1 MRRLPLAVG
10 AVLLVCDTAAAACA
24 RGVHN
29 SKICSGHGT
38 CNTRNLC
45 ECDAKHFGFD
55 CSQKRCPL
63 GPAWVAP
70 ARATDDAHYLVE
82 CSNKGVCD
90 HEEGKCTCDEGFIG
104 SACQRMGCA
113 SGCNDVGQC
122 MSLKELSAMYAVGTE
137 PFYDAAWDADM
148 IYGCKCSKGYHGY
161 DCSLK
166 SCPRGDDPMTNGQK
180 NEVQIVQCTG
190 TGGSFFLFFK
200 GQEAEIPFDAT
211 LNDLEKILTTIK
223 TLPVVKVAFG
233 GTAITV
239 CSSTTANPIMIEF
252 IQDFGPQS
260 PIKVLGT
267 LRGVVYLKGGSVFAT
282 SAGGILGGRT
292 SVQGTKE
299 WEFCSNR
306 GDCNFETGQCKCFT
320 NPMPGYRSSDGYG
333 NPGTR
338 GDCGC
343 ANDKNLYGG
352 PISACVGDLV
362 CSGHGYCTG
371 SPSYRCICEQ
381 GWTTGDCSSRK
392 CPSGPSWFTAPSSSN
407 TVHNQ
412 WTECSDAGICDRTS
426 GQCSCYTPF
435 EGAAC
440 EYMKCS
446 GYPACSGH
454 GQCMTIRQ
462 LSLEAD
468 ADSES
473 VVFDYGTD
481 PNNIKTFDRD
491 NVLGCKC
498 DPGYEGYDCSK
509 RSCLKGDDP
518 VTTDQVDEIQ
528 LLKCTATGGVFRL
541 QYRTITSVDIPFDAT
556 LDVLRDTLM
565 NSFGFD
571 DPAVEYSSGTKA
583 CSAPGSTDN
592 IITVA
597 FPIDHG
603 DIPPLRA
610 VTTDLTASS
619 GTVSFVTAD
628 NGVAI
633 GGVVSQKGTKENAV
647 CSNRGY
653 CDYSQGIC
661 SCSIGYGTSDGRG
674 NQGNR
679 GDCGRIMPKV
689 KYVAQDL
696 PTQ

>member
-1 MRRLPLAVG
+1 MRCSPL
-10 AVLLVCDTAAAACA
+10 VLLALLLRCDATDAACA
-24 RGVHN
+24 RGVYN

-45 ECDAKHFGFD
+45 ECDVRHFGFD

-70 ARATDDAHYLVE
+70 ARAMDDAHYVVE
-82 CSNKGVCD
+82 CSNKGLCD

-104 SACQRMGCA
+104 SACQRMECA
-113 SGCNDVGQC
+113 SDCNDVGRC
-122 MSLKELSAMYAVGTE
+122 MSLKDLSAMYAVGTE
-137 PFYDAAWDADM
+137 PLYDSAWDADM
-148 IYGCKCSKGYHGY
+148 MYGCKCSKGYHGY

-166 SCPRGDDPMTNGQK
+166 SCPRGDDPMTTGQK

-200 GQEAEIPFDAT
+200 GQSAEISFDT
-211 LNDLEKILTTIK
+211 KLEDFKKILTTIK
-223 TLPVVKVAFG
+223 TLSTVKVTFG
-233 GTAITV
+233 GTATTV
-239 CSSTTANPIMIEF
+239 CTSGTANPIMIEF

-260 PIKVLGT
+260 PIKALGT
-267 LRGVVYLKGGSVFAT
+267 LKGVVYLMGGSVFAT
-282 SAGGILGGRT
+282 SA
-292 SVQGTKE
+292 
-299 WEFCSNR
+299 
-306 GDCNFETGQCKCFT
+306 ETGQCKCYT
-320 NPMPGYRSSDGYG
+320 SPMPGFRSSDGYG
-333 NPGTR
+333 NIGTR

-352 PISACVGDLV
+352 PISACVGELV

-371 SPSYRCICEQ
+371 SPSYKCVCEK

-392 CPSGPSWFTAPSSSN
+392 CPSGPSWLTTPSVAN

-412 WTECSDAGICDRTS
+412 RSECSDAGICDRTT

-435 EGAAC
+435 EGSAC
-440 EYMKCS
+440 EFMKCP
-446 GYPACSGH
+446 GDPVCSGH

-468 ADSES
+468 ADSPS
-473 VVFDYGTD
+473 LVFDYGTD
-481 PNNIKTFDRD
+481 PNNILTFDRD
-491 NVLGCKC
+491 NILGCKC
-498 DPGYEGYDCSK
+498 DPGYEAYDCSK

-541 QYRTITSVDIPFDAT
+541 QHRTLTPVDIPFNVTMD
-556 LDVLRDTLM
+556 DLRDILM
-565 NSFGFD
+565 ISFGFED
-571 DPAVEYSSGTKA
+571 LAVEYSSGTKA
-583 CSAPGSTDN
+583 CSAPGSAEN
-592 IITVA
+592 IITIA
-597 FPIDHG
+597 FPLEHG

-610 VTTDLTASS
+610 ETTGLTASN
-619 GTVSFVTAD
+619 GAVSVVTAD

-633 GGVVSQKGTKENAV
+633 HGVVSQKGTKENAV

-661 SCSIGYGTSDGRG
+661 LCSLGYGTSDGRG

-679 GDCGRIMPKV
+679 DDCGHIMPKV
-689 KYVAQDL
+689 KHLAQGL
-696 PTQ
+696 ATN

>member
-1 MRRLPLAVG
+1 MFSIARIWWIP
-10 AVLLVCDTAAAACA
+10 LLVGTLLLGRDTADVACA
-24 RGVHN
+24 RGVYN

-45 ECDAKHFGFD
+45 ECDARHFGFD
-55 CSQKRCPL
+55 CSQERCPL

-70 ARATDDAHYLVE
+70 ARAMDDAHYLVE

-90 HEEGKCTCDEGFIG
+90 HKEGKCTCDEGFIG
-104 SACQRMGCA
+104 SACQRLECPND
-113 SGCNDVGQC
+113 CNDVGQC
-122 MSLKELSAMYAVGTE
+122 MSLRDLSALFAVGTE
-137 PFYDAAWDADM
+137 PLYDAWDADT

-161 DCSLK
+161 DCSLRQ
-166 SCPRGDDPMTNGQK
+166 S
-180 NEVQIVQCTG
+180 V
-190 TGGSFFLFFK
+190 
-200 GQEAEIPFDAT
+200 EIPFDTT
-211 LNDLEKILTTIK
+211 LESLEKIFTTLK
-223 TLPVVKVAFG
+223 SLPVVKVTFG
-233 GTAITV
+233 GTATTV
-239 CSSTTANPIMIEF
+239 CSSTAANPIMIEF

-260 PIKVLGT
+260 PIKVLGM
-267 LRGVVYLKGGSVFAT
+267 LKGVVYLTGGSVFAT

-306 GDCNFETGQCKCFT
+306 GDCSFETGQCKCFT

-352 PISACVGDLV
+352 PISACVGELA

-371 SPSYRCICEQ
+371 SPSYKCICEK
-381 GWTTGDCSSRK
+381 GWSTGDCSSRTKSVPTEQISDMTLKFIVPAGK
-392 CPSGPSWFTAPSSSN
+392 CPSGPSWFTSPSASN

-412 WTECSDAGICDRTS
+412 WSECSDAGICDRTT

-440 EYMKCS
+440 EYMKCP
-446 GYPACSGH
+446 GDPVCSGH

-468 ADSES
+468 VDAPSL
-473 VVFDYGTD
+473 VFDYGSD
-481 PNNIKTFDRD
+481 PNNIHTFDRD
-491 NVLGCKC
+491 NILGCKC

-518 VTTDQVDEIQ
+518 VTTDQVDELQ
-528 LLKCTATGGVFRL
+528 LLKCTATGGIFRL
-541 QYRTITSVDIPFDAT
+541 QYRTSTSVDIPFDAT
-556 LDVLRDTLM
+556 SDDLRYILM
-565 NSFGFD
+565 NSFGFE
-571 DPAVEYSSGTKA
+571 DPVVEYSSGTKA
-583 CSAPGSTDN
+583 CSTPGSADN
-592 IITVA
+592 IITVN

-603 DIPPLRA
+603 DIPPIRA
-610 VTTDLTASS
+610 ETTGLIALS
-619 GTVSFVTAD
+619 GSVSFVTAD

-633 GGVVSQKGTKENAV
+633 GGMVSQKGTKENAV

-679 GDCGRIMPKV
+679 DDCGRIMPKI
-689 KYVAQDL
+689 KYVAQEL
-696 PTQ
+696 PMQ

>member
-122 MSLKELSAMYAVGTE
+122 MSLKELSA
-137 PFYDAAWDADM
+137 
-148 IYGCKCSKGYHGY
+148 IKGYHGY

-333 NPGTR
+333 NPADTATVPVRRLTGAFASKDGR
-338 GDCGC
+338 LEIVRRENVRQ
-343 ANDKNLYGG
+343 A
-352 PISACVGDLV
+352 
-362 CSGHGYCTG
+362 HHG
-371 SPSYRCICEQ
+371 SPLR
-381 GWTTGDCSSRK
+381 
-392 CPSGPSWFTAPSSSN
+392 
-407 TVHNQ
+407 H
-412 WTECSDAGICDRTS
+412 
-426 GQCSCYTPF
+426 QCSCYTPF